1 MLKISKTLKNVKGA
15 ARRQSI
21 FGAPIVAK
29 KSPSLV
35 ASKSFNLENDTS
47 SLNGGDNLNTSMLD
61 PYSIDGLRYGTH
73 DHLTG

>member
-35 ASKSFNLENDTS
+35 AS
-47 SLNGGDNLNTSMLD
+47 
-61 PYSIDGLRYGTH
+61 
-73 DHLTG
+73 